1 MAGTEV
7 SEEVGLS
14 EGEVEETTSEAP
26 CRPMRADAQR
36 NRRRILEAA
45 EEVFARDGIAV
56 GVDVVAERA
65 GVGVGTLYRHF
76 PTKEA
81 LFEAIVITKLD
92 DLIEAAKAEQGGD
105 AAEAFFGFIRRMA
118 DEATL
123 KHDLFDALAAAGVD
137 FKSRCGDRV
146 VELQGAFDRLRQRAV
161 ATGQVRGDVSMDE
174 IMTLVVGACRRVDR
188 PGASDQDPQKMV
200 SIICDGLRTG
210 H

>member
-7 SEEVGLS
+7 SAEVGLS
-14 EGEVEETTSEAP
+14 EGELEDCASEAP

-36 NRRRILEAA
+36 NRQRILEAA
-45 EEVFARDGIAV
+45 EAVFAKDGLAV
-56 GVDVVAERA
+56 PVDVVAERA
-65 GVGVGTLYRHF
+65 GLGVGTLYRHF

-81 LFEAIVITKLD
+81 LFEAIVVTKLD
-92 DLIEAAKAEQGGD
+92 QLVEAANAEQGGD
-105 AAEAFFGFIRRMA
+105 AAESFFAFIARMA

-146 VELQGAFDRLRQRAV
+146 EELRGSLDRLRQRAV
-161 ATGQVRGDVSMDE
+161 DSGQLRADVTIDE
-174 IMTLVVGACRRVDR
+174 IMTLVMGACRQVER
-188 PGASDQDPQKMV
+188 PGATPQDPHKMIAIV
-200 SIICDGLRTG
+200 CDGLRTG